1 MNGLYGKE
9 VQRSIKYLAQKYINV
24 TNKHVLVIGSTLPWI
39 ESILLTMHVGHITVL
54 DYNPYPST
62 HSKISTMNPNQFSRL
77 VISNNAPMFDAM
89 VSFSSIEHSG
99 LGR

>member
-1 MNGLYGKE
+1 LNGLYGKD
-9 VQRSIKYLAQKYINV
+9 VQRSIRYLAEKYINV

-39 ESILLTMHVGHITVL
+39 ESLRLTMNVGHITVI

-62 HSKISTMNPNQFSRL
+62 HSKISIINPKQFSRL